1 MKPITVS
8 TTVAKP
14 VAEVYE
20 HLDVLANH
28 EAFTDHMLVDW
39 SLSGP
44 AKGVGSKARV
54 RANAPGK
61 KQWTEITVVDAEP
74 PRRIVERSVG
84 AGGRRMTQGTYEL
97 EPEGVDRT
105 RVNFTFEYLEAPA
118 PERIMAPLLRLWLRH
133 GNQKAMDRLAEI
145 L

>member
-44 AKGVGSKARV
+44 AR
-54 RANAPGK
+54 GK
-61 KQWTEITVVDAEP
+61 KQWTEITVVEAEP

-84 AGGRRMTQGTYEL
+84 AGGRRTTQGTYEL
-97 EPEGVDRT
+97 EPEGADRT
-105 RVNFTFEYLEAPA
+105 RVSFTFEYLEAPA
-118 PERIMAPLLRLWLRH
+118 PERIMAPLLRIWLRH
-133 GNQKAMDRLAEI
+133 GNQKAMDRLAES